1 MIYHS
6 SIVTQNAVYLENNS
20 ILENSNNPNDPI
32 TLQIAKVANS
42 KKLSGKKIK
51 YSSVYVRKPKYPH
64 RIYSKK
70 RSRIN

>member
-42 KKLSGKKIK
+42 KKLSGKTGSNTHLSMFANQNTLIEFIP
-51 YSSVYVRKPKYPH
+51 RNDPE
-64 RIYSKK
+64 
-70 RSRIN
+70 